1 MTGATPK
8 IRIIRPAVLA
18 LLMLAAVALAKPA
31 YAFECPAAQPLT
43 HPGVIREPAPQIAEL
58 ETIFSTGDAANRIPV
73 IIDDLRRRHPGVE
86 NAEII
91 NYLVTAY
98 CPVVARSSLSDAEKQ
113 TQIDRFAA
121 RISQITFAEV
131 DPTNPQSGAGTVVPK
146 GR

>member
-73 IIDDLRRRHPGVE
+73 IIDDL
-86 NAEII
+86 
-91 NYLVTAY
+91 
-98 CPVVARSSLSDAEKQ
+98 
-113 TQIDRFAA
+113 
-121 RISQITFAEV
+121 SQITFAEV